1 MDTQN
6 IVPSLWFDDQAET
19 AVNFY
24 TGIFPDAKILALER
38 YSKTVAEAAE
48 QTEGTVLSLSFEL
61 AGQSFVALNGGPVF
75 QFTPAISFFYNASSR
90 EEVDALW
97 QRLLPGGEV
106 LMELDTYPF
115 SERYG
120 WLQDQF
126 GVSWQLILSPLQPTA
141 KIEACLM
148 FAGDQLGHARKAM
161 ALYTSLFADSEIVDQ
176 ELYEAGEESPEGTV
190 KFARFKLAGQS
201 FTTMENDG
209 PHAFTFTPAISW
221 MVSCEN
227 QGEIDCLWDSL
238 SQDGTLMQCGWLSDA
253 FGVSWQI
260 VPEMLDRLMRDE
272 DPVKADRVAEA
283 MLKMVKLDIA
293 ELQRAYDG
301 A

>member
-1 MDTQN
+1 MDTQK
-6 IVPSLWFDDQAET
+6 IIPCFWFEDQAEA

-24 TGIFPDAKILALER
+24 TSVFPDSKILTLER
-38 YSKTVAEAAE
+38 YSKTMAEAAE
-48 QTEGTVLSLSFEL
+48 QPEGTVLSLSFEL
-61 AGQSFVALNGGPVF
+61 AGQSFFALNGGPVF
-75 QFTPAISFFYNASSR
+75 HFTPAFSFFYNASSR

-97 QRLLPGGEV
+97 HKLLPGSEV
-106 LMELDTYPF
+106 LMDLDTYPF

-126 GVSWQLILSPLQPTA
+126 GVSWQLILSPMQPTA
-141 KIEACLM
+141 KIEPCLM
-148 FAGDQLGHARKAM
+148 FIGDQLGKARQAM
-161 ALYTSLFADSEIVDQ
+161 ALYTSLFADSGVVDQ

-201 FTTMENDG
+201 FTAMENGGDHG
-209 PHAFTFTPAISW
+209 FTFTPAISL
-221 MVSCEN
+221 MVSCAD

-238 SQDGTLMQCGWLSDA
+238 SRDGTLMQCGWLSDTY
-253 FGVSWQI
+253 GVTWQI

-272 DPVKADRVAEA
+272 DPVKADRVAQA

-301 A
+301 K